1 MMVTLEEEFAAYGGG
16 NEYRWIGPPGCG
28 KTHKAAHLAAWAARK
43 YGPEKVML
51 TSFSKAAAAILRG
64 RTDIPKE
71 NVGTLHS
78 LALRAIGGL
87 GSRRNVVSS
96 RKGHLKLF
104 SEKYPRYAIQAVRT
118 VDNDGSYSTAKSDF
132 PGEALLNER
141 DRLAELL
148 RDQEAWKPEI
158 RYFHDAWERFKQE
171 EGLIDFHD
179 MIRIAYEDTD
189 CAPGDP
195 DVMVCDE
202 AQDFSLLQTR
212 LIRKWGLRTQF
223 FILIGDDD
231 QCQPPDTLVHTPGG
245 IKSISELNPDSDSL
259 LSWDP
264 KTYGILGNGKPIR
277 FQRQDSYADGL
288 LKVKAG
294 ERESRCTKN
303 HLWTTRWNYPVADR
317 LYAVYLMHLEGKWRV
332 GWTKLIR
339 SDHTLHLGVRARLE
353 RADAAWILRVTDS
366 KAEASILESFIA
378 TQYGLPLMMFQT
390 HTTRLLYTQ
399 PVLDS
404 FFQLL
409 NSNEQMERAKR
420 CLEDHGRLLELPFW
434 TRERAAKNKYGTVI
448 QVTAASNLI
457 PGAMQIARVDGS
469 GRDQFSW
476 HAIQAVTPVAYR
488 GNVTGLQVDRY
499 HTYIADGLVTHNC
512 VYQFRGAS
520 PDSLIDPPIKS
531 DHYGILDQSYRVPRQ
546 VHAYATKWIERVDP
560 DHRLAK
566 EYKPRDADGV
576 VSSIDATYREPFNVI
591 NDAAGQLK
599 NGRSVMFIATC
610 NYMLHEMIRIMRQ
623 NGVPYSNKYSPGNN
637 YWNPLK
643 RHKFMHGL
651 LSFLPAVTGEQ
662 RAWTVEE
669 LCSWADCLKGMARK
683 WRDKISDVPLQ
694 VAADEKILDMVL
706 GDKYDALFDAMDKGE
721 GLQFFLGNTLA
732 EYRDDLHRDDKYPG
746 TMQYVENV
754 IASGGV
760 ETLYNQELINR
771 VTIGTIHSVK
781 GGEADVVYL
790 FPDIPEAMKL
800 SWNYNTGGSRDDIY
814 RLFYVGMTRAR
825 EELVLAAPAA
835 QTLAVR
841 FA

>member
-1 MMVTLEEEFAAYGGG
+1 MVTTLEEEFAAYGGG

-43 YGPEKVML
+43 YGPEKVVL

-158 RYFHDAWERFKQE
+158 RYFHDAWERFKEE

-212 LIRKWGLRTQF
+212 LIRKWGLNTQF

-231 QCQPPDTLVHTPGG
+231 Q
-245 IKSISELNPDSDSL
+245 
-259 LSWDP
+259 
-264 KTYGILGNGKPIR
+264 
-277 FQRQDSYADGL
+277 
-288 LKVKAG
+288 
-294 ERESRCTKN
+294 
-303 HLWTTRWNYPVADR
+303 
-317 LYAVYLMHLEGKWRV
+317 
-332 GWTKLIR
+332 
-339 SDHTLHLGVRARLE
+339 
-353 RADAAWILRVTDS
+353 
-366 KAEASILESFIA
+366 
-378 TQYGLPLMMFQT
+378 
-390 HTTRLLYTQ
+390 
-399 PVLDS
+399 
-404 FFQLL
+404 
-409 NSNEQMERAKR
+409 
-420 CLEDHGRLLELPFW
+420 
-434 TRERAAKNKYGTVI
+434 
-448 QVTAASNLI
+448 
-457 PGAMQIARVDGS
+457 
-469 GRDQFSW
+469 
-476 HAIQAVTPVAYR
+476 
-488 GNVTGLQVDRY
+488 
-499 HTYIADGLVTHNC
+499 C

-651 LSFLPAVTGEQ
+651 LSFLPAVTGDQ

-790 FPDIPEAMKL
+790 FPDIPEAMKMD
-800 SWNYNTGGSRDDIY
+800 WNYNTNGSRDDIY